1 MVYALA
7 ADISII
13 KLLIS
18 CSKYGL
24 YLCIE
29 REGRPR
35 GNWNWLHVQ
44 GRYIVL
50 YKVADPTASFS
61 SDEHLCVSRQSLTDT
76 ELFQF
81 EWVPDQSKSEYGHP
95 WCCDDAAS
103 IAFPHAEYTEK
114 IKSRDNDKT
123 TFVMSRSREN

>member
-35 GNWNWLHVQ
+35 GNWIWHVTTRDYMWLHVQ

-61 SDEHLCVSRQSLTDT
+61 SVEHLCASRQSLTDT

-81 EWVPDQSKSEYGHP
+81 EWVPDQK
-95 WCCDDAAS
+95 
-103 IAFPHAEYTEK
+103 
-114 IKSRDNDKT
+114 
-123 TFVMSRSREN
+123 

>member
-1 MVYALA
+1 MFLANIMVYALA

-35 GNWNWLHVQ
+35 GNWIWLHVQ
-44 GRYIVL
+44 GRYIVFD
-50 YKVADPTASFS
+50 KVADPTASFS
-61 SDEHLCVSRQSLTDT
+61 SVEHLCVSRQSLTDT

-81 EWVPDQSKSEYGHP
+81 EWVPDQSKSEYDHP

-103 IAFPHAEYTEK
+103 IAFSHAEY
-114 IKSRDNDKT
+114 N
-123 TFVMSRSREN
+123 

>member
-1 MVYALA
+1 MFLANIMMYALA

-29 REGRPR
+29 RERSVPEEIEFDYT
-35 GNWNWLHVQ
+35 WLHVQ
-44 GRYIVL
+44 GRYIVFDD
-50 YKVADPTASFS
+50 KVADPTASFS
-61 SDEHLCVSRQSLTDT
+61 SVEHLCVSRQSLTDT

-81 EWVPDQSKSEYGHP
+81 EWVPDQK
-95 WCCDDAAS
+95 
-103 IAFPHAEYTEK
+103 
-114 IKSRDNDKT
+114 
-123 TFVMSRSREN
+123 

>member
-1 MVYALA
+1 MDFISALRER
-7 ADISII
+7 
-13 KLLIS
+13 
-18 CSKYGL
+18 GVPEE
-24 YLCIE
+24 IE
-29 REGRPR
+29 FDYT
-35 GNWNWLHVQ
+35 WLHVQ

-81 EWVPDQSKSEYGHP
+81 EWVPDQSKSEYDHP

-103 IAFPHAEYTEK
+103 IAFLMPNTQRKLKVVITTKQLSLCRDHEK
-114 IKSRDNDKT
+114 IKSW
-123 TFVMSRSREN
+123 

>member
-29 REGRPR
+29 REGCPR
-35 GNWNWLHVQ
+35 GIEFDYTWLHVQ
-44 GRYIVL
+44 GRYIVFDN
-50 YKVADPTASFS
+50 KVADPTASFS
-61 SDEHLCVSRQSLTDT
+61 SVEHLCVSRQSLIDI

-81 EWVPDQSKSEYGHP
+81 EWVPDQK
-95 WCCDDAAS
+95 
-103 IAFPHAEYTEK
+103 
-114 IKSRDNDKT
+114 
-123 TFVMSRSREN
+123 

>member
-35 GNWNWLHVQ
+35 GNWIWLTLHVQ
-44 GRYIVL
+44 GR

-61 SDEHLCVSRQSLTDT
+61 SVEHLCVSRQSLTADT
-76 ELFQF
+76 
-81 EWVPDQSKSEYGHP
+81 DT
-95 WCCDDAAS
+95 
-103 IAFPHAEYTEK
+103 IAFSHAEYTEK
-114 IKSRDNDKT
+114 IKSW
-123 TFVMSRSREN
+123 